1 MLRVL
6 HLTDPHLFAATDGS
20 LRGTVTFASLS
31 AVLEHYQASDWQADI
46 AVVTGDLIQDDS
58 AGAYEN
64 FRQLLGELD
73 LPVYCVPGNHDI
85 RPLMQEALGE
95 PQFHYCDMLEHGDWL
110 IVGIDSCVSERA
122 GGEIAAA
129 EFDRVDAAIAA
140 SDASH
145 VMLYLHHPMVALG
158 SRWLDSVGMENGDEA
173 VRRFAASGKVRL
185 AIFGHVHQDFAT
197 EIDGMR
203 IVATP
208 STCSQFAPSSDEF
221 AIDDKPPAYRRIEL
235 LPDGKQQD
243 DLVWVDN

>member
-1 MLRVL
+1 M
-6 HLTDPHLFAATDGS
+6 
-20 LRGTVTFASLS
+20 
-31 AVLEHYQASDWQADI
+31 
-46 AVVTGDLIQDDS
+46 VTGDLIQDDS
-58 AGAYEN
+58 AAAYQN
-64 FRQLLGELD
+64 FRQLLGGLD

-85 RPLMQEALGE
+85 RSLMQEALGE
-95 PQFHYCDMLEHGDWL
+95 LPYHYCDTLEHGDWL

-122 GGEIAAA
+122 GGEISAA

-140 SDASH
+140 SDAPH
-145 VMLYLHHPMVALG
+145 VMLYLHHPPVAVVG

-173 VRRFAASGKVRL
+173 LRRFAASGKVRL

-197 EIDGMR
+197 EFEGMR

-208 STCSQFAPSSDEF
+208 ATCSQFAAKSDKF

-235 LPDGKQQD
+235 LPDGTHQD

>member
-31 AVLEHYQASDWQADI
+31 AVLEHYRSGDWQADI
-46 AVVTGDLIQDDS
+46 VVVTGDLIQDDS
-58 AGAYEN
+58 AAAYEN
-64 FRQLLGELD
+64 FRQLLDGLA

-85 RPLMQEALGE
+85 RPLMQETLGE
-95 PQFHYCDMLEHGDWL
+95 PPFHYCGSLEHGDWL
-110 IVGIDSCVSERA
+110 IVGVDSCVDERA
-122 GGEIAAA
+122 GGEITAA

-173 VRRFAASGKVRL
+173 VRRFAASGRVRL

-197 EIDGMR
+197 EIDGLR

-235 LPDGKQQD
+235 LPDGTQQD